1 MYYYIVFEHME
12 PELTEFDVGYS
23 IKAHN
28 VQDAA
33 AQIVKDMD
41 LDVKYVT
48 ITNEDYYIL
57 AKVEF
62 RV

>member
-23 IKAHN
+23 IKARN